1 VRIAVVDN
9 EASGAGRR
17 YTMNLQ
23 PSKIVCVGQN
33 YRAHV
38 AEMGHQVPSEPILF
52 LKAPSAL
59 AGSGEPIVRPAGYTR
74 VDFEGELALVIG
86 RRARRID
93 PVRAMDYVLGL
104 SCLNDVTV
112 RDFQEK
118 DGQWTRAKGMDGFC
132 PFGPLIR
139 AGLDP
144 SDLRLTSRVNGQVK
158 QDSRTS
164 DLIFPVAQL
173 LEFIT
178 RYITLEPGDIV
189 STGTPS
195 GVGNLTAGDVVEV
208 EIEGVGVLSNP
219 VVADGDA
226 PAQGD
231 PP

>member
-112 RDFQEK
+112 RDLQVK
-118 DGQWTRAKGMDGFC
+118 DGQWMRAKSFDGFC
-132 PFGPLIR
+132 PFGPVIR

-144 SDLRLTSRVNGQVK
+144 SDLRLVARLNGHIK
-158 QDSRTS
+158 QDTRTS
-164 DLIFPVAQL
+164 DLIFPVPHL

-178 RYITLEPGDIV
+178 RFITLEPGDIV

-195 GVGNLTAGDVVEV
+195 GVGNLSPGDTI
-208 EIEGVGVLSNP
+208 EIEIDGVGVLASP
-219 VVADGDA
+219 VVGDEEA
-226 PAQGD
+226 AR
-231 PP
+231 